1 MIIPSIDDILP
12 HLLALFSVK
21 KMSHAYILD
30 GLPLSMHLS
39 TSDRLHEQ
47 IMAQGYTD
55 IHSPEIEEGKSI
67 KVDDVREIINK
78 LSVKP
83 KSSCHWIILPYTEL
97 MNQSAA
103 NALLKIL
110 EEPPG
115 SCCFL
120 MLSARSSNVLQTIR
134 SRSQKLL
141 LRPVVNVG
149 ENERYYSVCAQELML
164 DEKKRLVPVLD
175 KVLHSSVKLTDLH
188 KLDIKDGR
196 ILLQALIQLL
206 ALHAVEAKGGTKLF
220 QIYDDV
226 LKYYRLQSKQSIL
239 NQQVLVDRVAIWLD
253 QLAEAI

>member
-1 MIIPSIDDILP
+1 MIIPSIDHILP

-21 KMSHAYILD
+21 KLSHAYILD

-39 TSDRLHEQ
+39 TSDQLHGQ

-83 KSSCHWIILPYTEL
+83 KSSCHWIILPYAEL

-120 MLSARSSNVLQTIR
+120 MLSIGLLISCKLSDLGPKSFYYVQLCVLARMKDIIACVLR
-134 SRSQKLL
+134 S
-141 LRPVVNVG
+141 
-149 ENERYYSVCAQELML
+149 
-164 DEKKRLVPVLD
+164 
-175 KVLHSSVKLTDLH
+175 
-188 KLDIKDGR
+188 
-196 ILLQALIQLL
+196 
-206 ALHAVEAKGGTKLF
+206 
-220 QIYDDV
+220 
-226 LKYYRLQSKQSIL
+226 
-239 NQQVLVDRVAIWLD
+239 
-253 QLAEAI
+253 